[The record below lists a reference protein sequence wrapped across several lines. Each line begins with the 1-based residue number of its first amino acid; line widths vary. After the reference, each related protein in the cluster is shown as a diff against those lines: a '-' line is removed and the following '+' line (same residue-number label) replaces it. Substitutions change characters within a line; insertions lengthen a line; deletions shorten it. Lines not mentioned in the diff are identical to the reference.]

1 MSKQELTYE
10 QAMQRLVEITESFEQ
25 NTLELDQISSR
36 LAEAQK
42 LISFCQKRIQQ
53 VEQDIQTILKDE
65 QE

>member
-10 QAMQRLVEITESFEQ
+10 QATQRLEEITESFEQ

-42 LISFCQKRIQQ
+42 LNS
-53 VEQDIQTILKDE
+53 
-65 QE
+65 

>member
-1 MSKQELTYE
+1 MSKEELTYE
-10 QAMQRLVEITESFEQ
+10 QAMQRLEEITGSFEQ

-36 LAEAQK
+36 LAEAQQ

>member
-1 MSKQELTYE
+1 MSKEELTYE
-10 QAMQRLVEITESFEQ
+10 QAMQRLEEITESFEQ

-42 LISFCQKRIQQ
+42 LISFCLKRFQQ

>member
-10 QAMQRLVEITESFEQ
+10 QAMQRLEEITESFEQ
-25 NTLELDQISSR
+25 NTLELDRISSR

-42 LISFCQKRIQQ
+42 LISFFQNRIQQ